1 MGRIVRLNISL
12 DNSHSLDDFPVD
24 LYSGLT
30 SGDTTNLVYAN
41 IVSEDIPLDLMF
53 EDSDLNISNDPN
65 NPFVPHCYMRISS
78 DGCYDEIIKLEVPR
92 VDCEICVDFQEIIPE
107 PTPTSIP
114 PTPTSIPPTPTSIP
128 PTATEGPTPTPTP
141 TLPPGPT
148 PTPTSTPTPTPSSTP
163 GERGCRFV
171 FVPDT
176 ISTTG
181 YGLDYVQNG
190 VIILTRFTDIAGQS
204 TTYDGVVGTVFGVCS
219 ETYPLYYDFDGG
231 QGAITDPIGVER
243 PPNGGSCSINKSCI
257 YTPPTPTPT
266 STDTPTT
273 CNEYSLYMTGQGE
286 TSSQWEW
293 TTCGGSTTTWT
304 NVGSNYRVVCSETT
318 PTLNYGDGFSLL
330 NGDCG
335 NYTVS
340 RCTDGQQ
347 FTVAKNKNCMTGTP
361 PTYSVGDVIQF
372 KQMNVTNGSCYGE
385 TYCGTITA
393 TDSNTPHNALVSR
406 NATVDDCNDTTH
418 CGE

>member
-78 DGCYDEIIKLEVPR
+78 DGCYDEIIKLEV
-92 VDCEICVDFQEIIPE
+92 
-107 PTPTSIP
+107 
-114 PTPTSIPPTPTSIP
+114 TPTSIP

-231 QGAITDPIGVER
+231 QGAITDPVGVER

-286 TSSQWEW
+286 TSSQWA
-293 TTCGGSTTTWT
+293 
-304 NVGSNYRVVCSETT
+304 NYRVVCSETT

-393 TDSNTPHNALVSR
+393 TDSNTPHNALASR

>member
-41 IVSEDIPLDLMF
+41 IVSTDIPLDLMF
-53 EDSDLNISNDPN
+53 EDSDLNVSNDPN
-65 NPFVPHCYMRISS
+65 NPFAPHCYMRISS
-78 DGCYDEIIKLEVPR
+78 DGCYDEIIKLEVPK
-92 VDCEICVDFQEIIPE
+92 VDCEMCVDFQEIIPE

-128 PTATEGPTPTPTP
+128 PTPTEGPTPTPTP
-141 TLPPGPT
+141 TLPPGPSPT
-148 PTPTSTPTPTPSSTP
+148 PTTTSTPTPTPTSSPTP
-163 GERGCRFV
+163 
-171 FVPDT
+171 
-176 ISTTG
+176 S
-181 YGLDYVQNG
+181 
-190 VIILTRFTDIAGQS
+190 
-204 TTYDGVVGTVFGVCS
+204 
-219 ETYPLYYDFDGG
+219 
-231 QGAITDPIGVER
+231 
-243 PPNGGSCSINKSCI
+243 
-257 YTPPTPTPT
+257 PTPT
-266 STDTPTT
+266 STDGPTT

-293 TTCGGSTTTWT
+293 TECGGSVTTWT
-304 NVGSNYRVVCSETT
+304 NVGANYRVVCSETI

-347 FTVAKNKNCMTGTP
+347 FTVAKNKNCNTGTP
-361 PTYSVGDVIQF
+361 PAYSVGDIIQF
-372 KQMNVTNGSCYGE
+372 KEMSVTNGQCFGAS
-385 TYCGTITA
+385 YCGTITA
-393 TDSNTPHNALVSR
+393 TDSNTPHDALVSR
-406 NATVDDCNDTTH
+406 AATVDGCDDVIH
-418 CGE
+418 CEN

>member
-30 SGDTTNLVYAN
+30 SVDTTNLVYAN

-163 GERGCRFV
+163 GERGCMFV

-176 ISTTG
+176 ISTTV
-181 YGLDYVQNG
+181 YGLDYVKNG

-231 QGAITDPIGVER
+231 QGAITDPVGVER
-243 PPNGGSCSINKSCI
+243 PQNGGS
-257 YTPPTPTPT
+257 
-266 STDTPTT
+266 
-273 CNEYSLYMTGQGE
+273 
-286 TSSQWEW
+286 
-293 TTCGGSTTTWT
+293 
-304 NVGSNYRVVCSETT
+304 
-318 PTLNYGDGFSLL
+318 
-330 NGDCG
+330 
-335 NYTVS
+335 
-340 RCTDGQQ
+340 
-347 FTVAKNKNCMTGTP
+347 
-361 PTYSVGDVIQF
+361 
-372 KQMNVTNGSCYGE
+372 
-385 TYCGTITA
+385 
-393 TDSNTPHNALVSR
+393 
-406 NATVDDCNDTTH
+406 
-418 CGE
+418 